1 MTTRC
6 SFRPFGHRRKGLS
19 DCHNVMAVLSDR
31 NTVLTVLSVLFGAAG
46 GIFLSLFLP
55 ARTVSLAQ
63 GQAILLLSLLLVG
76 MLLLCLLSSVLARIG
91 LCLHCMAAVFGSALF
106 LRTYGTSGLIL
117 CFWFFLPRLVIHCRS
132 VFSLARGH
140 SDLHRLLEPML
151 MLAVLFAQF
160 FLFEPLLG
168 SLFPLL

>member
-1 MTTRC
+1 MTTRY
-6 SFRPFGHRRKGLS
+6 SFRSFERRRKGLI
-19 DCHNVMAVLSDR
+19 DWHNVKVALSER
-31 NTVLTVLSVLFGAAG
+31 NTVLTVLTVLSGAAAG
-46 GIFLSLFLP
+46 FFLSLFLP
-55 ARTVSLAQ
+55 GRTAILPQ
-63 GQAILLLSLLLVG
+63 GQEILLLSLLLLG
-76 MLLLCLLSSVLARIG
+76 MLLLCMLSTILARIG

-106 LRTYGTSGLIL
+106 LRAYGASGLIL

-140 SDLHRLLEPML
+140 SNLRRLLEPML

-160 FLFEPLLG
+160 FLFKPVLG